1 MLQECQNESGACN
14 GLQPVG
20 WPEYMYVQF
29 ISKEVLTRLNW
40 ILPPHYLHSHNIFG
54 KNLRKVILTAKR
66 GVVSSERKHHRPRRV
81 RKGLPPEKK
90 NQDLNRLERRIF
102 CFWRSQYSLL
112 SAHVPWCWGPNW
124 FNSLRNRSKLNG
136 KLVSFY
142 RQIQKFSRRLFATLI
157 LSTFSTQELSFWRN
171 WVPFL

>member
-54 KNLRKVILTAKR
+54 KNLWKVILTPGR
-66 GVVSSERKHHRPRRV
+66 EVVSSERKHHRPRQA
-81 RKGLPPEKK
+81 RKCLPPEKK
-90 NQDLNRLERRIF
+90 NKTLIGSKKEYSAFEVANTPYCQPVYMYLDAEVQTDSTA
-102 CFWRSQYSLL
+102 SQIE
-112 SAHVPWCWGPNW
+112 A
-124 FNSLRNRSKLNG
+124 RG
-136 KLVSFY
+136 KLLSFY
-142 RQIQKFSRRLFATLI
+142 RQIQTFLRRL
-157 LSTFSTQELSFWRN
+157 N
-171 WVPFL
+171 WQRWL